1 MSDPSKAFDDE
12 ETAVLHLEGRGYSLT
27 DNGNWLPPNSIHEPS
42 VADFNAADYLM
53 SHAEYG
59 GIVKLLPCPFCG
71 GRADPFSPLG
81 PECTDC
87 GGSAPD
93 LSAWQARV

>member
-1 MSDPSKAFDDE
+1 MTEFDSE

-27 DNGNWLPPNSIHEPS
+27 DNVNWLPPNSLPEPS
-42 VADFNAADYLM
+42 GPDLDAANYLA
-53 SHAEYG
+53 SHHQYG
-59 GIVKLLPCPFCG
+59 GIVRLLACPFCG

-93 LSAWQARV
+93 LAAWQARV